1 MELFEKTSPI
11 EFELEEAAAGGVH
24 QRALACARRYLVAEA
39 ELLEA
44 IAEVDRLRIYEAFH
58 YTHLTPYCVKELG
71 LSEDVA
77 ACFVRV
83 ARKGREVPELQEAV
97 SDGRLTVTKAK
108 TIASVI
114 TASSQEAWIEKATTL
129 SKRELEAEV
138 AEANPRAGRPEKA
151 KPVGQKKF
159 RVEFELME
167 EEMELFRRAQEV
179 SGAESL
185 AETQVKLL
193 KFFLDRKDPVRK
205 ADRSRD
211 RSVAKHAVNRRDR
224 GACQAKLPNGKICG
238 NRRWVHQHHII
249 PKNEGGPDTPE
260 NLITLCSAHHR
271 QWHRRL

>member
-1 MELFEKTSPI
+1 MELFERSTV
-11 EFELEEAAAGGVH
+11 EFQFEELADDGAH

-39 ELLEA
+39 DLLVA
-44 IAEVDRLRIYEAFH
+44 IVEVDRLRIYEAFH

-108 TIASVI
+108 AIASVI
-114 TASSQEAWIEKATTL
+114 TPDSQEVWIEKAATL

-138 AEANPRAGRPEKA
+138 AEANPAAGKPEKA
-151 KPVGQKKF
+151 KPVGKKKV
-159 RVEFELME
+159 RVEFELTE
-167 EEMELFRRAQEV
+167 EEMELFRRAQELMR
-179 SGAESL
+179 ANSL
-185 AETQVKLL
+185 AEAQVQLL

-211 RSVAKHAVNRRDR
+211 RSGPAAVKHAVNRRDR
-224 GACQAKLPNGKICG
+224 GRCQAKLPDGSKCG
-238 NRRWVHQHHII
+238 SKRWIHLHHI
-249 PKNEGGPDTPE
+249 KEKAEGGPDTIE

-271 QWHRRL
+271 Q